1 MGLQVGLGEAGET
14 RGPDEGAGKILWHQ
28 LPAPPPP
35 HAGAQPKSKGN
46 LIPNGAVDAEQLG
59 AGGGPGKTRRD

>member
-1 MGLQVGLGEAGET
+1 MWGGT
-14 RGPDEGAGKILWHQ
+14 RGPDEGAQKILWHQ